1 MIISEISY
9 HLVLI
14 MNIRE
19 YFEPKMKS
27 DLAIIIPDILAE
39 HGCALERLTVS
50 PDRMYL
56 QFTASPKYTPVEIA
70 EAVATNASIRLKRL
84 YEKKLDGFKYVFRE
98 DYYFKTGKKPT
109 KAQLD
114 DFIKIVKEGI

>member
-14 MNIRE
+14 TNIRD

-27 DLAIIIPDILAE
+27 DLAIIIPDVLAE
-39 HGCALERLTVS
+39 YGCALERIAVS
-50 PDRMYL
+50 PDRVYL
-56 QFTASPKYTPVEIA
+56 YITASPKYTPVQIA
-70 EAVATNASIRLKRL
+70 EAVATNASIRIKRL
-84 YEKKLDGFKYVFRE
+84 HKKLDGFNNIFRE

>member
-1 MIISEISY
+1 MIISEIKY

-14 MNIRE
+14 TNIRE

-39 HGCALERLTVS
+39 HGCSLEKITVS
-50 PDRMYL
+50 PDRLYL
-56 QFTASPKYTPVEIA
+56 HITASPNHTPAEIA
-70 EAVATNASIRLKRL
+70 EAIATNASIRLKRL
-84 YEKKLDGFKYVFRE
+84 HEKLDGFKNVFRE
-98 DYYFKTGKKPT
+98 DYYFKTDKKPT

>member
-1 MIISEISY
+1 M
-9 HLVLI
+9 LFT
-14 MNIRE
+14 NIRE

-27 DLAIIIPDILAE
+27 DLAIIVPDILAE
-39 HGCALERLTVS
+39 HGCTLERLTVS

-56 QFTASPKYTPVEIA
+56 HITASPQRAPFEIA

-84 YEKKLDGFKYVFRE
+84 HDKLGGFKYVFRE

-109 KAQLD
+109 QAQLD
-114 DFIKIVKEGI
+114 DFIKIAKEGI